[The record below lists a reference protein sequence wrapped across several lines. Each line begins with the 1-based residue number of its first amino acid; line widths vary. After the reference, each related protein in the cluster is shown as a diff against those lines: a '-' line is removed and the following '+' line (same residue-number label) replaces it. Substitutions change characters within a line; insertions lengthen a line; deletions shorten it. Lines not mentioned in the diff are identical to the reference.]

1 VRTPALAL
9 ALTLTSCASLPQA
22 TLDVQAPAAKAP
34 SDRVEEYVLAPEQ
47 LVVEADVSAAASY
60 TVSFPRSTGKI
71 LLDRANA
78 LGTVFTIDV
87 DVASATASW
96 QLVADIARDEFLH
109 GAQHP
114 RGAFQSVAMTDAPC
128 DDTPCPP
135 GRYVVFGDLTLHGTT
150 HRISFPLQLT
160 MSECLAETKVEFEID
175 RQVFGIRN
183 EGPYEPLVSD
193 TVVVRIRATLPL
205 LGRPSTCDAAPAAPE

>member
-1 VRTPALAL
+1 MKGAAL
-9 ALTLTSCASLPQA
+9 ALTLTACGSLPQA
-22 TLDVQAPAAKAP
+22 TLGVVAPAAQAP

-47 LVVEADVSAAASY
+47 LLVEADVSAAAAY

-71 LLDRANA
+71 LLDRGNA
-78 LGTVFTIDV
+78 LGTAFTVDV

-96 QLVADIARDEFLH
+96 QLVADVARDEFLH

-114 RGAFQSVAMTDAPC
+114 RGSFQSVALVDAPC
-128 DDTPCPP
+128 EQASCPS

-150 HRISFPLQLT
+150 HRISFPLELR
-160 MSECLAETKVEFEID
+160 MSECLAETNVEFEID
-175 RQVFGIRN
+175 RQAFGIRN

-193 TVVVRIRATLPL
+193 MVVVRIRAKVPL
-205 LGRPSTCDAAPAAPE
+205 RDRPATCDAAAFAG